1 MSNKFAILAALLTA
15 IFMWAGCKDDNPS
28 EPLPDFKSQL
38 QEHVVHSTALMGNAF
53 NDPIDRK
60 VMVYT
65 PPGYDPNG
73 EKRYPVVYLL
83 HGLPLSDST
92 FISPEAWAG
101 MNEVAD
107 FRPEGFTAWIDT
119 LIAQQAIAPMILVMP
134 ETKTLYGFCF
144 YTNSVLQGNYEDYI
158 TQDLV
163 GYIDANFKTI
173 STRDGRAVIGHS
185 QGGYGAMRMGLLH
198 ADVFSVVA
206 SHSGTLYF
214 DGLKAGT
221 PFVIAENPNG
231 MMGPEHGGFMTRVTY
246 GMAAAWSPNLQNP
259 PYQVDLPFVYPSG
272 QNIPAVWD
280 RWLEHDPYTLLNTH
294 AADLLSLRGLYLD
307 CGTQDGWYGLSQFY
321 DQALT
326 SRNIPHTFE
335 SFTGTHFNKLI
346 SRVEVSL
353 AYCSAH
359 IQH

>member
-1 MSNKFAILAALLTA
+1 MSRKLTVLVALLLAT
-15 IFMWAGCKDDNPS
+15 FLWTGCRDDNPS

-38 QEHVVHSTALMGNAF
+38 KEYTVHSAALVGNAF
-53 NDPIDRK
+53 NDPVDRK

-92 FISPEAWAG
+92 FISPEVWTG
-101 MNEVAD
+101 VSEVPD
-107 FRPEGFTAWIDT
+107 FRPEGFTAWIDS
-119 LIAQQAIAPMILVMP
+119 LIAREKIIPMILVMP
-134 ETKTLYGFCF
+134 ETKTKYGFCF
-144 YTNSVLQGNYEDYI
+144 YTNSILQGNYEDYI
-158 TQDLV
+158 TRDLV
-163 GYIDANFKTI
+163 DYIDANFKTNA
-173 STRDGRAVIGHS
+173 TRDGRAVIGHS

-206 SHSGTLYF
+206 SHSGILYF

-221 PFVIAENPNG
+221 PFIIAENPNG
-231 MMGPEHGGFMTRVTY
+231 MMGPDHGGPMTRITY

-259 PYQVDLPFVYPSG
+259 PYWVDLPFLYPSG
-272 QNIPAVWD
+272 QNIPAVWN
-280 RWLEHDPYTLLNTH
+280 RWLENDPYTLLDTH
-294 AADLLSLRGLYLD
+294 SGDLSSLRGLYFD
-307 CGTQDGWYGLSQFY
+307 CGIQDGWYSLSQSY

-326 SRNIPHTFE
+326 SRGIPHTFE
-335 SFTGTHFNKLI
+335 SFTGTHFSKLI
-346 SRVEVSL
+346 SRVENAL
-353 AYCSAH
+353 IYCSAH